1 MNVRMKITSAAVA
14 AVASLSVLT
23 AAFAQQQSGQ
33 LRTGPPE
40 DVFMI
45 LTMDANNNLSI
56 NQTEFHLAWGGYYRF
71 NMVCPEGG
79 PGNEHSIQ
87 FMAPDLWENSHLR
100 LASVSDRSTDPTFQ
114 VLGEINFHV
123 QGLQIRNMEC
133 EGLPLNVR
141 VSFYPIKK
149 GTYSFTVTN
158 STVSPPV
165 EYEGTVI
172 VE

>member
-1 MNVRMKITSAAVA
+1 MNVRKNVAGIIIAGTALFAVISG
-14 AVASLSVLT
+14 AV
-23 AAFAQQQSGQ
+23 AQQQSGQ
-33 LRTGPPE
+33 LRAGPPE
-40 DVFMI
+40 DIFMI
-45 LTMDANNNLSI
+45 LAMDANDSLSI

-87 FMAPDLWENSHLR
+87 FTAPDLWENSHLR
-100 LASVSDRSTDPTFQ
+100 IASVSERSTDPTFQ
-114 VLGEINFHV
+114 ALDEINFHV

-141 VSFYPIKK
+141 FSFYPMKK
-149 GTYSFTVTN
+149 GNYTFTVTN
-158 STVSPPV
+158 SSINPAV
-165 EYEGTVI
+165 EYTGTFI